1 MKSSHTSLLARLAL
15 FFATIIWGTTF
26 FIMEGTIKNI
36 GIFSLL
42 AIRFTI
48 AALILMLILAK
59 RLKNINKEY
68 IMRGFV
74 MGLFVISAYIMQ
86 THGLADEG
94 TTPGKNAFLTATY
107 CVIVPFLA
115 WGVSGQ
121 KPDRYNIIAAI
132 MCIFGITLISVSGN
146 DFESICIGDILTLL
160 GGIFFSFHMVAVSI
174 FSKGRDI
181 LLLTMLQFFFAGI
194 FSLIPAVLFETI
206 PADIPFVSIGA
217 ILYLAIFATCLCYIL
232 QNVGQKYTPPA
243 TAALIL
249 SLEAVFGVLF
259 SVIFTSETITPRLFF
274 GFAIVFLSVIVSE
287 IKPNIFKK
295 GCDKMDSSHKA

>member
-1 MKSSHTSLLARLAL
+1 MNTNHISLLAKLAL
-15 FFATIIWGTTF
+15 FTATIIWGTTF

-42 AIRFTI
+42 AIRFII
-48 AALILMLILAK
+48 AAVILMIILAK
-59 RLKNINKEY
+59 RLKAINKGY
-68 IMRGFV
+68 IIRGFI
-74 MGLFVISAYIMQ
+74 MGLFVIAAYIMQ
-86 THGLADEG
+86 TYGLSDEG

-115 WGVSGQ
+115 WGLSGQ
-121 KPDRYNIIAAI
+121 RPDRYNIIAAI

-146 DFESICIGDILTLL
+146 DFKSICIGDILTLL

-194 FSLIPAVLFETI
+194 FSLIPAVVFETI
-206 PADIPFVSIGA
+206 PADIPLISIGA
-217 ILYLAIFATCLCYIL
+217 IIYLTIFATCLCYIL
-232 QNVGQKYTPPA
+232 QNVGQKYTSPA

-287 IKPNIFKK
+287 VKPNKK
-295 GCDKMDSSHKA
+295 PQS